1 MDKVKIIVDTKGAD
15 GGAAAIIKGALLAL
29 GELSSLSVV
38 LVGDGELIGSVCA
51 ELGAP
56 MERVEIIDATGEITN
71 YDSAAEAIYK
81 KTDSSMLTAL
91 SLLGERDDLFGM
103 LSAGNTGV
111 LLAGAMR
118 HLSKRTRQRPLLAA
132 VLPSQTG
139 GFTCVA
145 DTGATIDTTPAM
157 LSHFARLGS
166 RFMKDAYGIENPRVA
181 LLSNGTESSKGN
193 KLVKETY
200 PLLEADESV
209 NFVGNAEGSN
219 ALSGVCDVLVCDGF
233 DGNLVLKVTEGTA
246 ARIITD
252 IMKYAKRNSSAE
264 IAELGRHLMKVYD
277 ISSLGGGIILGVD
290 KPVIKMRGSAGEQAV
305 VNTAGML
312 INMARGEAVFDAA
325 KNKI

>member
-1 MDKVKIIVDTKGAD
+1 MDKVKIIIDTKGAD
-15 GGAAAIIKGALLAL
+15 GGAEVITRGAVRALAAHP
-29 GELSSLSVV
+29 SLSVV
-38 LVGDGELIGSVCA
+38 LVGDGEAIAAICS
-51 ELGAP
+51 ELQAP
-56 MERVEIIDATGEITN
+56 MDRVEIIDAAGEITN